1 MKGAQHRPRVAVS
14 SCLLGEPVR
23 YDGNHRR
30 DSCITEQL
38 SALFEWLPVCPE
50 VGIGMGVPRAPIRLV
65 TRGGR
70 VHAVGVED
78 DTVEVTQALQDYA
91 QRMSEQLA
99 DVSGYI
105 FKSRSP
111 SCGLIDTDLF
121 DAQGYL
127 LDKTSGVFAAV
138 IRDIFPDL
146 PLTDECSLADPVARD
161 AFVQR
166 VFDYLP
172 SREMP
177 R

>member
-1 MKGAQHRPRVAVS
+1 
-14 SCLLGEPVR
+14 VR

-78 DTVEVTQALQDYA
+78 DSFEVTQALQDYA
-91 QRMSEQLA
+91 QRMSGQLA
-99 DVSGYI
+99 GVSGYI

-111 SCGLIDTDLF
+111 SCGLTDTDLF
-121 DAQGYL
+121 DPEGYL
-127 LDKTSGVFAAV
+127 LDQTSGVFSAV
-138 IRDIFPDL
+138 IRELFPDL
-146 PLTDECSLADPVARD
+146 PLTDECALVDPVARN

-166 VFDYLP
+166 VFRYLHP
-172 SREMP
+172 AERTW
-177 R
+177 